1 MVAQVSP
8 LYHVTKGSAPALIIH
23 GDADK
28 LVPIQQA
35 ELIIAKFKDAG
46 VPCELVVKKGAGHGW
61 AGMDKDL
68 PTLADWFDKYLAK
81 K

>member
-1 MVAQVSP
+1 M
-8 LYHVTKGSAPALIIH
+8 TKDSAPALIIH

-35 ELIIAKFKDAG
+35 ELIIAKFKEPG

-61 AGMDKDL
+61 AGIDKDL
-68 PTLADWFDKYLAK
+68 ETLADWFDKHLK
-81 K
+81 